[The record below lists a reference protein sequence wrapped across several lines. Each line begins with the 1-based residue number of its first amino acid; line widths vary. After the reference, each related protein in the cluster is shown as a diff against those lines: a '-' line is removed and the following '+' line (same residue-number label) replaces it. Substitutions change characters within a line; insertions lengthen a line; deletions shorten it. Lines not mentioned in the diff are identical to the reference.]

1 VQSKKTVALIG
12 TLDTKGAEIAYARD
26 KLLSLG
32 VNSFVI
38 DSGIMGLPGMI
49 PDMTRE
55 EVAQLSGRT
64 LLEIQNSGGRGN
76 AVELMQV
83 GLAKAVSDLY
93 DAGTI
98 QGLLCFGGAEGALMG
113 AHAAQALP
121 IGVPKVIVSPSASG
135 RREFGP
141 FIGKSDIVV
150 MHSVIDILGLNA
162 VSKSVFD
169 NAVAAI
175 AGMVSWGGT
184 LPKSTRPCV
193 GITMLGQ
200 TTPGVMVLAKDL
212 DDAGY
217 ETVIFLANG
226 IGGPAM
232 DDLVASGVF
241 VGVID
246 FTISELAN
254 SIHGGLHA
262 TSDSRMRAAVTLGIP
277 LLVVPGAADFF
288 NLGAVE
294 NLPKEFLARKHYRHN
309 TVATLVR
316 INPGESA
323 ILGEQL
329 AKRLSGATAPTCVVF
344 PTKGLSLIGVVGG
357 PLHDACADSVLAES
371 CEKHLPA
378 GIGFERVD
386 LDINNEKFG
395 HHVATKFL
403 ELMKQ
408 HRLTQR

>member
-1 VQSKKTVALIG
+1 LHSAKTVALIG

-26 KLLSLG
+26 KLLTLG

-49 PDMTRE
+49 PDLTRE
-55 EVAQLSGRT
+55 EVAQFSGRT

-76 AVELMQV
+76 AVEIMQI
-83 GLAKAVSDLY
+83 GLAKAVSSLY
-93 DAGTI
+93 EAGTI

-113 AHAAQALP
+113 AHAAQSLP

-217 ETVIFLANG
+217 ETIIFHANG

-232 DDLVASGVF
+232 DDLVESGVF

-277 LLVVPGAADFF
+277 LLVVPGAGDFF
-288 NLGAVE
+288 NQGAVE

-316 INPGESA
+316 INSEESV
-323 ILGEQL
+323 ILGERL
-329 AKRLSGATAPTCVVF
+329 AKILTGATAPTCVVV
-344 PTKGLSLIGVVGG
+344 PTKGLSLIGVFGG
-357 PLHDACADSVLAES
+357 PLYDPDADRALAQS
-371 CEKHLPA
+371 CEMNLPA

-386 LDINNEKFG
+386 LDINNEHFG
-395 HHVATKFL
+395 HHLATKFL

-408 HRLTQR
+408 DQLRKL

>member
-1 VQSKKTVALIG
+1 MHSAKTVALIG

-26 KLLSLG
+26 KLLALG

-38 DSGIMGLPGMI
+38 DSVIMGLPGMV
-49 PDMTRE
+49 PDLTRE
-55 EVAQLSGRT
+55 EVAQFSGRT

-76 AVELMQV
+76 AVEIMQI
-83 GLAKAVSDLY
+83 GLAKAVSNLY
-93 DAGTI
+93 EAGTI

-113 AHAAQALP
+113 AHAAQSLP
-121 IGVPKVIVSPSASG
+121 IGFPKVIVSPSASG

-141 FIGKSDIVV
+141 FIGQSDIVV

-217 ETVIFLANG
+217 ETIIFHANG

-232 DDLVASGVF
+232 DDLVESGVF

-262 TSDSRMRAAVTLGIP
+262 TPDSRMRAAVTLGIP
-277 LLVVPGAADFF
+277 LLVVPGAGDFF
-288 NLGAVE
+288 NQGAVE

-316 INPGESA
+316 INPEESA
-323 ILGEQL
+323 ILGERL
-329 AKRLSGATAPTCVVF
+329 AKILTGATAPTCVVV
-344 PTKGLSLIGVVGG
+344 PTKGLSLIGVFGG
-357 PLHDACADSVLAES
+357 PLYDPDADRALAQS
-371 CEKHLPA
+371 CEMNLPA
-378 GIGFERVD
+378 GIGFESVD
-386 LDINNEKFG
+386 LDINNEQFG
-395 HHVATKFL
+395 HLVARKFL

-408 HRLTQR
+408 DQLRKL

>member
-1 VQSKKTVALIG
+1 MHSTKTVALIG

-26 KLLSLG
+26 KLLTLG

-76 AVELMQV
+76 AVEIMQI
-83 GLAKAVSDLY
+83 GLAKAVSNLY
-93 DAGTI
+93 EAGTI

-113 AHAAQALP
+113 AHAAQSLP

-141 FIGKSDIVV
+141 FIGKSDMVV

-175 AGMVSWGGT
+175 AGMVIWGGT
-184 LPKSTRPCV
+184 LPKSTRPCI

-217 ETVIFLANG
+217 ETIIFHANG

-232 DDLVASGVF
+232 DDLVESGVF

-262 TSDSRMRAAVTLGIP
+262 TSDSRMRAAVTSGIP
-277 LLVVPGAADFF
+277 LLVVPGAGDFF
-288 NLGAVE
+288 NQGAVE

-316 INPGESA
+316 INPEESA
-323 ILGEQL
+323 ILGERL
-329 AKRLSGATAPTCVVF
+329 AKILSGATAPTCVVV
-344 PTKGLSLIGVVGG
+344 PTKGLSLIGVFGG
-357 PLHDACADSVLAES
+357 PLYDIDADRALAQS
-371 CEKHLPA
+371 CELNLPA

-386 LDINNEKFG
+386 LDINDEEFG
-395 HHVATKFL
+395 HHVATRFL
-403 ELMKQ
+403 ELIKQ
-408 HRLTQR
+408 DQLRKL

>member
-1 VQSKKTVALIG
+1 MHSTKTVALIG

-26 KLLSLG
+26 KLLTLG

-55 EVAQLSGRT
+55 EVAQFSGRT

-76 AVELMQV
+76 AVEIMQI
-83 GLAKAVSDLY
+83 GLAKAVFSLY
-93 DAGTI
+93 EAGTI

-113 AHAAQALP
+113 AHAAQSLP

-184 LPKSTRPCV
+184 LPKSTRPCI

-217 ETVIFLANG
+217 ETIIFHANG

-232 DDLVASGVF
+232 DDLVESGVF

-262 TSDSRMRAAVTLGIP
+262 TSDSRMRAAVTSRIP
-277 LLVVPGAADFF
+277 LLVVPGAGDFF
-288 NLGAVE
+288 NQGAVE
-294 NLPKEFLARKHYRHN
+294 NLPKEFLERKHYRHN

-316 INPGESA
+316 INPEESA
-323 ILGEQL
+323 ILGERL
-329 AKRLSGATAPTCVVF
+329 AKILSGATAPTCVVI
-344 PTKGLSLIGVVGG
+344 PTKGLSLIGVFGG
-357 PLHDACADSVLAES
+357 PLHDLEADRALAQS
-371 CEKHLPA
+371 CEVNLPA

-386 LDINNEKFG
+386 LDINDEEFG

-403 ELMKQ
+403 QLIKQ
-408 HRLTQR
+408 DQLRKL